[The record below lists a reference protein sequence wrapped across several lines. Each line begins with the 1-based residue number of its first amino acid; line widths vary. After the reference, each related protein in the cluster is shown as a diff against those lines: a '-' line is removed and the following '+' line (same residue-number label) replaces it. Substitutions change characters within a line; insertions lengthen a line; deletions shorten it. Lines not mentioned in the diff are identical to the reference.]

1 MTDPDRAFWRRRFIL
16 MLVLQLGG
24 TALALF
30 GVVLWQSNYIVDG
43 GSVAGFPLA
52 LVGLVVS
59 FFGPRLLARHWRTK
73 DGR

>member
-24 TALALF
+24 TALALV